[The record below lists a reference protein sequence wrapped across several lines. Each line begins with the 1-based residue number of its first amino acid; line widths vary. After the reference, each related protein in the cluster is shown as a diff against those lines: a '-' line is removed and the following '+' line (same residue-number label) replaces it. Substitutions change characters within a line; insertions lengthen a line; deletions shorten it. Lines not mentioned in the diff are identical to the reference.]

1 MVGDW
6 SRMVVR
12 GECNGMRD
20 GASETLHNTCT
31 YLMFQYIN
39 PDRWLKTG
47 ELVLISMIDRDIH
60 GSIQQALRSFYI
72 TVQLI
77 NKVHQHYKDTTRS
90 LYYLTNLKVIPQR
103 ILVFVNY

>member
-1 MVGDW
+1 M
-6 SRMVVR
+6 
-12 GECNGMRD
+12 
-20 GASETLHNTCT
+20 
-31 YLMFQYIN
+31 
-39 PDRWLKTG
+39 
-47 ELVLISMIDRDIH
+47 ISMIDRDIH

-103 ILVFVNY
+103 ILVFVNYLKSCNTHYIPIQPLDVYIPAGSFTAPTTTILALPLLMFKSRL